1 MNEELINQFS
11 DMLAST
17 RDDNDLADIVESLEC
32 NMAMGKD
39 YTEEAIADDLSDLDL
54 RRDLQDYDRLRDL
67 FSKAAKILRE
77 KADRSKPSV
86 KPQDF
91 LKQLK
96 QVVVMSREVDDGY
109 SITPEE
115 LLEMQLAIMEI
126 NGFFAGYRDQFF
138 TNYAAK

>member
-39 YTEEAIADDLSDLDL
+39 YTEEAIADDLSNLDL
-54 RRDLQDYDRLRDL
+54 RRDLQDYDRLQDL
-67 FSKAAKILRE
+67 FGKAAKILRE
-77 KADRSKPSV
+77 KAKRDKPIA
-86 KPQDF
+86 KPQDI
-91 LKQLK
+91 LEQLK
-96 QVVVMSREVDDGY
+96 QVVVKSREVDDSY

-115 LLEMQLAIMEI
+115 LLKMQSAIMELD
-126 NGFFAGYRDQFF
+126 GFFAGYRDQFLI
-138 TNYAAK
+138 NYAAK